1 MVNNICVRYFINL
14 YYVFCCRDCGLYVA
28 TFAEFL
34 SDQLVIPPDTDGHLA
49 NYLCN
54 RYAALLWRYGSDK
67 VNGGYISDNDDTPKP
82 KGQFTTPT
90 EDDIVNID

>member
-1 MVNNICVRYFINL
+1 MFY
-14 YYVFCCRDCGLYVA
+14 CRDCGLYVA

-49 NYLCN
+49 NYLRN
-54 RYAALLWRYGSDK
+54 RHAALLWRYDIDK
-67 VNGGYISDNDDTPKP
+67 VNGGYVSENDDPPKP

>member
-1 MVNNICVRYFINL
+1 MYFL
-14 YYVFCCRDCGLYVA
+14 FYCRDCGLYVA

-49 NYLCN
+49 NYLRN

-67 VNGGYISDNDDTPKP
+67 VNGGYISGNDDPPKP

>member
-1 MVNNICVRYFINL
+1 M
-14 YYVFCCRDCGLYVA
+14 YVA

-49 NYLCN
+49 NYLRN

-67 VNGGYISDNDDTPKP
+67 VNGGYISDNDDPPKP